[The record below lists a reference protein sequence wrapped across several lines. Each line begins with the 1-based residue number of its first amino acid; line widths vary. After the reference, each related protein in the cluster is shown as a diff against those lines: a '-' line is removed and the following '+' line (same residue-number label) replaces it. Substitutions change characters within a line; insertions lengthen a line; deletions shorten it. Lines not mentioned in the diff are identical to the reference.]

1 MGQET
6 CQQFSGK
13 APDYDRKVQSDPDQ
27 QAAFF
32 FSFFFS
38 FFSFS
43 RVNFLCL
50 IITTV
55 AHKRPRS
62 FCQNCRWQ
70 ATAKHLYIL
79 YPTHTPQGP
88 ILLYRHSAAS
98 EVSRKWTRNA
108 RPPPSKLKVS
118 LWTDAWLIRVE
129 FVSESYLH

>member
-13 APDYDRKVQSDPDQ
+13 APDYDRKGSVRSGP
-27 QAAFF
+27 AGRLFF
-32 FSFFFS
+32 FFFLF
-38 FFSFS
+38 FS

-79 YPTHTPQGP
+79 YPTHTPHGP